1 MLNNIMY
8 GYSLILL
15 TILIPFKINAQT
27 VSSGTLSNGQAQNI
41 IQTGVPFLLIAP
53 DSKSAAMG
61 EVGAATNPDAN
72 SIHWNASKLA
82 FIENQTGIS
91 LSYAPWLRSI
101 VSDINLSYLSA
112 YHRLSDKNV
121 IGGSLRYF
129 SLGSIQLTDANGLSQ
144 GLYSPYELGVDFA
157 FARMFS
163 DNFSMGITARYIQ
176 SSFSNG
182 QFINGQQLQA
192 ATGFAADL
200 SAYYKNPITLFNK
213 TAELA
218 FGMSISN
225 IGPKISYSANGTR
238 YSLPT
243 NLKLGGA
250 TSIDIDADS
259 KLILALDMNKLLVP
273 ITANNNPNSS
283 VVSSIF
289 GSFSDGSNQL
299 RDISYSLGAEYLL
312 KQQFALRL
320 GYFYEDPTLGNR
332 QYFTTGAGFRY
343 QSFGLDVAYVL
354 ADPQKNPLGRT
365 LRFTISFN
373 FGANDKRS

>member
-1 MLNNIMY
+1 MY
-8 GYSLILL
+8 GYSLIFL

-273 ITANNNPNSS
+273 VTANNNPNSS

-373 FGANDKRS
+373 FGATDKRS

>member
-1 MLNNIMY
+1 MY

-373 FGANDKRS
+373 FGATDKRS

>member
-373 FGANDKRS
+373 FGATDKRS

>member
-1 MLNNIMY
+1 MLNNVIY
-8 GYSLILL
+8 GFGLTLL
-15 TILIPFKINAQT
+15 TTLIPFTIKAQA
-27 VSSGTLSNGQAQNI
+27 VKGGTLSDGRAQNI
-41 IQTGVPFLLIAP
+41 IQTGVPFLLITP
-53 DSKSAAMG
+53 DSRSAAMG
-61 EVGAATNPDAN
+61 EAGVATSPDAN
-72 SIHWNASKLA
+72 STHWNPSKLA
-82 FIENQTGIS
+82 FIETPTGVS

-112 YHRLSDKNV
+112 YHRISDKNV

-144 GLYSPYELGVDFA
+144 GLYSPYELGIDIA
-157 FARMFS
+157 FARKFS
-163 DNFSMGITARYIQ
+163 DNFSMGIAARYIR

-182 QFINGQQLQA
+182 QFINGQERQP

-200 SAYYKNPITLFNK
+200 SAYYKNPITLFGK
-213 TAELA
+213 TAELN
-218 FGMSISN
+218 FGMNVSN
-225 IGPKISYSANGTR
+225 IGPKISYSTNGTR

-259 KLILALDMNKLLVP
+259 KFTLALDLNKLLVP
-273 ITANNNPNSS
+273 ITANNDPNSS
-283 VVSSIF
+283 VISSIF

-299 RDISYSLGAEYLL
+299 RDISYSLGAEYWL

-320 GYFYEDPTLGNR
+320 GYFHEDPTLGNR

-343 QSFGLDVAYVL
+343 QSFGLDAAYIL

-373 FGANDKRS
+373 FGASDQKS

>member
-1 MLNNIMY
+1 MY